1 MPYIV
6 RKVRGKPCYQVKNST
21 TGKIHA
27 KCSTK
32 ANAEA
37 QVRLIK
43 QRTGGK

>member
-1 MPYIV
+1 MPLKI
-6 RKVRGKPCYQVKNST
+6 RKVNNKPCYRVKNST

-32 ANAEA
+32 AKAEA